1 MRTEAPET
9 RAKLNGLIAEA
20 DFQALLAE
28 ADRMLE
34 SEPENYV
41 GHWWRGRALTLMGGL
56 DDAVRVFYESV
67 KRADDDL
74 EESRIMASLAN
85 VFNVQKK
92 HDVAE
97 EYAEAA
103 LELNPVNPVGVLALS
118 VALASTSRR
127 REASELISSSWGKLT
142 EGYERACAYAVI
154 GQKGRLIEVLR
165 EDVAANPHHRVTAL
179 HDPEFRPYLRDPEFR
194 AVIKAS

>member
-1 MRTEAPET
+1 MRTEAPKT
-9 RAKLNGLIAEA
+9 RAKLNYLIAEA
-20 DFQALLAE
+20 DFEALLAE
-28 ADRMLE
+28 ADRMME
-34 SEPENYV
+34 SEPGSYI
-41 GHWWRGRALTLMGGL
+41 GYWWRGRALTLMGRL
-56 DDAVRVFYESV
+56 DDAVRAFYESV

-103 LELNPVNPVGVLALS
+103 LELNPSNPVGILARS
-118 VALASTSRR
+118 IALASTGRR
-127 REASELISSSWGKLT
+127 REASELISANWGKLT
-142 EGYERACAYAVI
+142 EGYERACAYAVM
-154 GQKGRLIEVLR
+154 GQKSRLIEALR
-165 EDVAANPHHRVTAL
+165 EDLTANPHHRVTAL